1 MSNTALKLVQSNPE
15 VASIDKEMELLQ
27 AKLNALKAEK
37 KEKTKGI
44 AIKLNKYTKD
54 NVEFCGVQLLGLSSR
69 PILLFRDQI
78 MRLVDDTP
86 EAEANRKFIREF
98 VAANEAQFTRKK

>member
-15 VASIDKEMELLQ
+15 VAAIDEQMAKLQ
-27 AKLNALKAEK
+27 EQLNALKTEK

-44 AIKLNKYTKD
+44 AIKLNRYSKD
-54 NVEFCGVQLLGLSSR
+54 DVDYCGVQVLGLTAR
-69 PILLFRDQI
+69 PVLMFRDQI
-78 MRLVDDTP
+78 MRLVGDSP

-98 VAANEAQFTRKK
+98 VAANEQHFTKKK